1 MYAVYKHCNT
11 HGRRKGGGKG
21 HVTPPKALKGG
32 VRGGNFGGVRG
43 GKSLRL
49 LSNLF
54 SSFCNNVSLPII

>member
-1 MYAVYKHCNT
+1 MISRITVGEFH
-11 HGRRKGGGKG
+11 HGRRKGGGKR

-49 LSNLF
+49 LSNIF
-54 SSFCNNVSLPII
+54 SSF

>member
-1 MYAVYKHCNT
+1 MKKGQFYVLQSGPS

-21 HVTPPKALKGG
+21 HVTPPKALK
-32 VRGGNFGGVRG
+32 GGVRG

>member
-1 MYAVYKHCNT
+1 MFIYVYLMGV
-11 HGRRKGGGKG
+11 GRGGGKG